1 MTLPRKLY
9 QSYEWNFRALFAKV
23 HSLCVAIWQSG
34 RSAGRNDTFIGLINT
49 KNMLFFLAPCFGVEE
64 GMTRIETAK
73 EKETARDLGE
83 AYVITEKVARGQ
95 FSGREGF
102 IVSSSTSAQ
111 SAVVE
116 MWTKSE
122 IERVYGPGNVCYV
135 QLKAGETFQ
144 HAKFDGQSHKALYSF
159 LKAHTFIKPD
169 PEGWWNQAL
178 GFAIQRDADGY
189 YIRYASTLNERIGQ
203 YQGDTF
209 EPRKTARPD
218 REPRDLPGQWARFCE
233 RILFRDLKL
242 SLSNAP
248 GQFER
253 MVSRDEHQRTKLSR
267 FTPNRDGHLDAA
279 SPGTIGTENRL
290 I

>member
-49 KNMLFFLAPCFGVEE
+49 NNMLFFLAPCFGVEE
-64 GMTRIETAK
+64 GVTRIETAK
-73 EKETARDLGE
+73 EKEDARDLGE
-83 AYVITEKVARGQ
+83 AHVLAEKIARGQ
-95 FSGREGF
+95 FSGRRGF
-102 IVSSSTSAQ
+102 VVSSSTSAQ
-111 SAVVE
+111 SADVKQ
-116 MWTKSE
+116 WTKSE

-135 QLKAGETFQ
+135 QLKQGEDFR
-144 HAKFDGQSHKALYSF
+144 HAKFDGQSHKALF
-159 LKAHTFIKPD
+159 RFVNFHTFIEPQ
-169 PEGWWNQAL
+169 GNWWNKAL
-178 GFAIQRDADGY
+178 GFAIQRDAVGY

-233 RILFRDLKL
+233 RILVRDLKL
-242 SLSNAP
+242 SLSVEP
-248 GQFER
+248 GEFGR
-253 MVSRDEHQRTKLSR
+253 MVSRDEHQTTKFSR
-267 FTPNRDGHLDAA
+267 FSPNRDGHLDAA
-279 SPGTIGTENRL
+279 SPGTVGTENRL